1 MEFQELTPVM
11 KQYFDLKKVYEDAI
25 LFFRF
30 GDFYE
35 MFGED
40 AIVASKVLQIALTAR
55 NKGKKESLPMCGI
68 PYFAADAYLKKLIE
82 AGHKVAVCE
91 QIEETGSPKGIFK
104 REIVRLVTPGTY
116 EPENPGENTY
126 IFSFYPI
133 NDLHGIAVSDISTG
147 EFMVYETKE
156 SLTDEIHRFA
166 AREIICPESLRD
178 DIHYG
183 TILKDFFVSYVSDL
197 PFDFMEAYKLLLEHF
212 KVSTLEGYGCEGK
225 NGAISAAGGL
235 ISYLTDTQR
244 SNLQFT
250 KIKTLNMSSFMFID
264 AVTIRNL
271 ELVGNLKDSTKND
284 TLLAILENNL
294 TPMGTRFLRDALLRP
309 LIDTTEINKRLDAVG
324 TLVYDYTLRGNLR
337 AKLKS
342 IQDIE
347 RITIKLI
354 KGSANAR
361 DLLAVKSSVEAM
373 PEIKEL
379 LNNQTDNYLRELA
392 GEIPDFTSLIEV
404 IEDSITDSPPASI
417 RDGWIIRDG
426 CSQDIDYLREIATK
440 GKTFLSELE
449 IKERSSSGIN
459 NLKVS
464 YNKIFGYY
472 IEVTKSYLHLVPP
485 HFIRKQT
492 LVNAERFIT
501 PELKEYENKI
511 VGAEEKLKALE
522 YDYFRAVVEKVEL
535 YAGGLKA
542 AANAIAVIDYLQ
554 SLAETAKAKKYV
566 KPEVHSGGEIV
577 IKGGRHPVIEKT
589 ASVDKFI
596 PNDCVLDTEDNRM
609 LIITGP
615 NMAGKSTYMRQN
627 ALIILMAQMGSFV
640 PADSAKIGVTD
651 RIFTRIGASDFL
663 AKGQSTFM
671 VEMIE
676 TSNIV
681 NNATKQSLIILDE
694 VGRGTSTF
702 DGISIA
708 WAVAE
713 HIVNSIGARTLFATH
728 YNELTDLVV
737 TTLGVKNY
745 NVSVK
750 EWGDEIIFL
759 RKIVKGAADKSYGI
773 QVARLAGLPDSIVTR
788 AKDILL
794 ELEKKEVQEVEAQ
807 VYLIKRRGKTAIQL
821 DLFSSQIHPAVL
833 SLINLDLKKLTPDE
847 ALNTLAEL
855 KKLAAN

>member
-1 MEFQELTPVM
+1 M
-11 KQYFDLKKVYEDAI
+11 KQYFELKKTYEDAI

-55 NKGKKESLPMCGI
+55 NKGKKDSLPMCGI

-91 QIEETGSPKGIFK
+91 QVEDSGQTKGIFK

-126 IFSFYPI
+126 ICSFYPL
-133 NDLHGIAVSDISTG
+133 DDRHGIAVSDISTG
-147 EFMVYETKE
+147 EFFVYETKE
-156 SLTDEIHRFA
+156 QLVDEILRFGA
-166 AREIICPESLRD
+166 KEIICPESLRD
-178 DIHYG
+178 DIHYSS
-183 TILKDFFVSYVSDL
+183 ILKDFFVSYYSDL
-197 PFDFMEAYKLLLEHF
+197 PFDYMEAYKLLLEHF
-212 KVSTLEGYGCEGK
+212 KVSTLEGYGCEGIIS
-225 NGAISAAGGL
+225 AISAAGGL
-235 ISYLTDTQR
+235 ISYLLDTQKT
-244 SNLQFT
+244 NVHFT
-250 KIKTLNMSSFMFID
+250 KIKTLNTSSFMFID

-271 ELVGNLKDSTKND
+271 ELTNNLKDSTQKD
-284 TLLAILENNL
+284 TLLSILDSTL

-309 LIDTTEINKRLDAVG
+309 LINTPEINRRLDAVS
-324 TLVYDYTLRGNLR
+324 TLVTDFTLRESLR

-342 IQDIE
+342 VQDIE

-361 DLLAVKSSVEAM
+361 DMLAVKSSVEVM

-379 LNNQTDNYLRELA
+379 LSKQGCGYFQQLVDDIA
-392 GEIPDFTSLIEV
+392 DFSSLIEV
-404 IEDSITDSPPASI
+404 IENSITDSPPGTI
-417 RDGWIIRDG
+417 REGWIIKDG
-426 CSQDIDYLREIATK
+426 CSGEIDELREIATK
-440 GKTFLSELE
+440 GKTFLTELE
-449 IKERSSSGIN
+449 AKERAASGIN
-459 NLKVS
+459 NLKIS

-472 IEVTKSYLHLVPP
+472 IEVTKSQLHLVPA

-492 LVNAERFIT
+492 LVNAERYIT
-501 PELKEYENKI
+501 TDLKSYENKI
-511 VGAEEKLKALE
+511 TGAEEKLKALE
-522 YDYFRAVVEKVEL
+522 YNYFKAVLEKVEL
-535 YAGGLKA
+535 YAGALRS

-554 SLAETAKAKKYV
+554 SLAEVARVRKYV
-566 KPEVHSGGEIV
+566 KPEVHSGGDIN
-577 IKGGRHPVIEKT
+577 IKDGRHPVVEKT
-589 ASVDKFI
+589 ATVDKFI

-615 NMAGKSTYMRQN
+615 NMAGKSTYMRQI
-627 ALIILMAQMGSFV
+627 ALIMLMAQMGSYV
-640 PADSAKIGVTD
+640 PASLAKIGVAD
-651 RIFTRIGASDFL
+651 RVFTRIGASDFL
-663 AKGQSTFM
+663 ARGQSTFM

-676 TSNIV
+676 TANIV
-681 NNATKQSLIILDE
+681 NNATQKSLILLDE

-713 HIVNSIGARTLFATH
+713 HIISSIGARTLFATH
-728 YNELTDLVV
+728 YNELTDMAV
-737 TTLGVKNY
+737 TSQGVRNY

-773 QVARLAGLPDSIVTR
+773 QVARLAGLPNEIISR
-788 AKDILL
+788 AKDILA
-794 ELEKKEVQEVEAQ
+794 ELEKKEVEEVEAQ
-807 VYLIKRRGKTAIQL
+807 VYLIKKKKKTAVQL
-821 DLFSSQIHPAVL
+821 DLFSCQIHPAVL
-833 SLINLDLKKLTPDE
+833 SLLNLDIKKLTPE
-847 ALNTLAEL
+847 SALSVIAEL
-855 KKLAAN
+855 KKLAEK